1 MMRRFILTT
10 ASLFLLS
17 ACGDATATNEQT
29 PEPETKAVTRS
40 ECLAMKVKE
49 DKIACFKK
57 LTEQERVKQTQIQK
71 DIDVLKAENERRRQ
85 RNEKLLREFEKDVLN
100 ED

>member
-1 MMRRFILTT
+1 MRRFILIII
-10 ASLFLLS
+10 SLFFMS
-17 ACGDATATNEQT
+17 ACSDATSTNEPVSQ
-29 PEPETKAVTRS
+29 PETKPVTRS

-71 DIDVLKAENERRRQ
+71 DIDVLKAENEKRRQ
-85 RNEKLLREFEKDVLN
+85 RNEELLREFEKDVLN